1 MLFRKENNINMVRV
15 TGPFLS
21 LDARG
26 TIADTIT
33 GSFWR
38 GINYIRARVIPHN
51 PKSDAQVAVRTVLT
65 DGVSKWRFGLI
76 AGSDKNWWNSYAKGL
91 GESGFNR
98 FMRQYVK
105 ANYLNGAIVT
115 PQVIPD
121 PT

>member
-1 MLFRKENNINMVRV
+1 MVRV

-26 TIADTIT
+26 TLANTMT

-38 GINYIRARVIPHN
+38 GINYIRERVIPHN
-51 PKSDAQVAVRTVLT
+51 PKSVCQTVIRGVLT

-76 AGSDKNWWNSYAKGL
+76 SRTNKNWWNTYAKGL

-98 FMRQYVK
+98 FMRKYLEDNYNSCAK
-105 ANYLNGAIVT
+105 AT
-115 PQVIPD
+115 PQVLAVPE
-121 PT
+121 

>member
-1 MLFRKENNINMVRV
+1 MVVV

-26 TIADTIT
+26 TLADTLT

-51 PKSDAQVAVRTVLT
+51 PQSDEQTAVRSVLT
-65 DGVSKWRFGLI
+65 DGVSKWRFNQVTQI
-76 AGSDKNWWNSYAKGL
+76 QKNFWNTYAKGL

-98 FMRQYVK
+98 YMRRYIVENFDGTNK
-105 ANYLNGAIVT
+105 ISPAIMPV
-115 PQVIPD
+115 PV
-121 PT
+121 

>member
-1 MLFRKENNINMVRV
+1 MVRV

-26 TIADTIT
+26 TLGKTMT

-38 GINYIRARVIPHN
+38 GINYIRERVVPHN
-51 PKSDAQVAVRTVLT
+51 PKSVGQIAIRGALT

-76 AGSDKNWWNSYAKGL
+76 PQNSKNWWNTYAKGL

-98 FMRQYVK
+98 FMRRYLED
-105 ANYLNGAIVT
+105 NYSAGSKVT
-115 PQVIPD
+115 PQVIPG
-121 PT
+121 PE

>member
-1 MLFRKENNINMVRV
+1 MVRV

-26 TIADTIT
+26 TLANTMT

-38 GINYIRARVIPHN
+38 GINYIRERVIPHN
-51 PKSDAQVAVRTVLT
+51 PKSTAQTAIRGVLT

-76 AGSDKNWWNSYAKGL
+76 SQVNKNWWNTYARGL

-98 FMRQYVK
+98 YMRVYLEQ
-105 ANYLNGAIVT
+105 NYTSGAKVT
-115 PQVIPD
+115 PQILSTPE
-121 PT
+121 

>member
-1 MLFRKENNINMVRV
+1 MVRV

-26 TIADTIT
+26 TLADTMT

-38 GINYIRARVIPHN
+38 GINYIRERVIPHN
-51 PKSDAQVAVRTVLT
+51 PKSTAQTAIRGVLT

-76 AGSDKNWWNSYAKGL
+76 SNVKKNWWNTYAKGL

-98 FMRQYVK
+98 FMRKYLED
-105 ANYLNGAIVT
+105 NYTSGAKVT
-115 PQVIPD
+115 PQVLAVPE
-121 PT
+121 